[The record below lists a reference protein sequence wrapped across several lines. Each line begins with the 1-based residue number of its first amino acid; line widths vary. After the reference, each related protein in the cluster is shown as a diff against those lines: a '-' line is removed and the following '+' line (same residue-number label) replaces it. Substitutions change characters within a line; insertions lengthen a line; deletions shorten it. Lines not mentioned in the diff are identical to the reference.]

1 MIIVAK
7 NEAMRVAKEKAAKAT
22 SEKVEKFTEKPK
34 TSRKKAE

>member
-7 NEAMRVAKEKAAKAT
+7 NEAMRVAKEKATKAT
-22 SEKVEKFTEKPK
+22 SEKVEKSTEKPK

>member
-22 SEKVEKFTEKPK
+22 SEKVEKSTEKPK
-34 TSRKKAE
+34 ISRKKAE

>member
-22 SEKVEKFTEKPK
+22 SEKVEKSTEKPK

>member
-7 NEAMRVAKEKAAKAT
+7 NEAMRVTKEKAAKAT
-22 SEKVEKFTEKPK
+22 SEKVEKSTEKPK